1 MKTGDSARNRE
12 FESHTLRQKNRNT
25 TLWVVFLFFS
35 GDKGGDTK
43 ISDASL
49 MLFLVWDVFHYVFNF
64 TVENLTEHLYGV
76 GADAFV
82 SL

>member
-1 MKTGDSARNRE
+1 
-12 FESHTLRQKNRNT
+12 
-25 TLWVVFLFFS
+25 VVFLFFS